1 MKIRHRPGLVSVA
14 ATAVPLLLASCGML
28 NDDNDLTKRAEAAL
42 ARHDVAEAIP
52 DLNSALQKNPANL
65 AARVALAT
73 ARIESGDLQSA
84 AEALK
89 QASAAGAPEAQ
100 TAPLTCRLE
109 QEGGQFAE
117 ALTACEPKGGLPEAA
132 RADMLASQSAAA
144 LATGDATRA
153 VTLAEEATKLD
164 PNSAR
169 SYLALAMALLQTKDL
184 TAAQPSFDKA
194 LALNPNDPRT
204 PIALGQAQ
212 VTVGNLKG
220 AEQNF
225 RTAVAAARRYQH
237 GIARLIAYTYLVD
250 TLLRQGDKGKAVEA
264 ATELAE
270 WSPNNPLAL
279 RTQGRALLAADK
291 ATEARTVL
299 EKAVAASPGD
309 GPSRLLL
316 SLVHEKLGN
325 AQQAEAQLTSLLAQD
340 PNSSLARRALAE
352 FRIRAGKPAEAM
364 AALGPL
370 LEGPNA
376 DSAALQLAGRIGLAT
391 GDVAGSLSI
400 LERAVAL
407 RPTDSASVL
416 QLAQGYLAA
425 GRVDDAIR
433 VLKALPGDGGQG
445 MRDAMLALASLQ
457 RGNATEALALAS
469 GVAKSTPR
477 PGIARN
483 LAVTVLASPALPP
496 GAENVLADLAAKDAK
511 DIQSRLALAGLQDA
525 RGDLPGAMRQYADAL
540 KLEPSNRAALTGYAR
555 AAVRAGKPADAIKTL
570 QAAISRSP
578 ESADLGMLLA
588 DVYVATGDIEPART
602 LTADLASRFP
612 REPGVLLRR
621 GALLVSTNEARQA
634 VAILQ
639 KAVEL
644 QPRALDARVEL
655 ARAQLIAQDVKEARL
670 TITRLGTDLGDSPAA
685 LAAAAR
691 LAMLAKDDTAARG
704 YIDRLQERQRDSTLP
719 TVLRAELAASQGDF
733 AAAADG
739 FSRAQKTAPNLDI
752 ALREYA
758 ASRQAGTPR
767 YGSLERYV
775 AQNNRDARARSVLA
789 TIYMENGRVQ
799 DARREYEGLL
809 KAEPNDGM
817 ALNNL
822 AWIYAEAKDPRAV
835 ETAKRAVL
843 RMPGRAD
850 VLDTL
855 GYAQLQAGDPAGAV
869 ATLTEAVKSGT
880 KDPSIRYRLAV
891 AFEANRQPKDATDAL
906 RELLRTPGDFP
917 KRAEAEQMLARL
929 ESQGQTK

>member
-1 MKIRHRPGLVSVA
+1 MKFRYRLGLVSIA
-14 ATAVPLLLASCGML
+14 STAGSLLLASCGAL

-65 AARVALAT
+65 AARLALAT
-73 ARIESGDLQSA
+73 ARIESGDMQSA

-89 QASAAGAPEAQ
+89 QASEAGAPAAQ
-100 TAPLTCRLE
+100 TDPLACRLA
-109 QEGGQFAE
+109 QEGGQFAA
-117 ALTACEPKGGLPEAA
+117 ALTACEPKAGLPETA
-132 RADMLASQSAAA
+132 RADMLASQSGAA
-144 LATGDATRA
+144 LATGDAARA
-153 VTLAEEATKLD
+153 ATLAEAATKLD

-169 SYLALAMALLQTKDL
+169 SHLALAMSLMQTKDL
-184 TAAQPSFDKA
+184 GAAQPMFDKA

-212 VTVGNLKG
+212 ANAGNLKG

-237 GIARLIAYTYLVD
+237 GIARLVAYTYLVD
-250 TLLRQGDKGKAVEA
+250 TLLRQQDTAKAVEA
-264 ATELAE
+264 AAELAE
-270 WSPNNPLAL
+270 WSPNNPIAL

-291 ATEARTVL
+291 AGEARTVL
-299 EKAVAASPGD
+299 EKAVAAAPGD

-370 LEGPNA
+370 LEGPTA
-376 DSAALQLAGRIGLAT
+376 DSAALQLAGRIGLST

-433 VLKALPGDGGQG
+433 VLKTLPGEGSQS

-457 RGNATEALALAS
+457 RGSASEALTLAS
-469 GVAKSTPR
+469 SVARSAQSS
-477 PGIARN
+477 GAARN
-483 LAVTVLASPALPP
+483 LAVTVLASPSLPP
-496 GAENVLADLAAKDAK
+496 GGEAVLAELAAKDAK
-511 DIQSRLALAGLQDA
+511 DIPSRIALAGLQDA
-525 RGDLPGAMRQYADAL
+525 RGDLAGAMRQYADAL
-540 KLEPSNRAALTGYAR
+540 RVDPSNRAALTGYAR
-555 AAVRAGKPADAIKTL
+555 TAVRSGKGADAVKTL
-570 QAAISRSP
+570 QATTSKSP

-588 DVYVATGDIEPART
+588 DVYVANGDLEPAKT
-602 LTADLASRFP
+602 LTADLAKRFP

-621 GALLVSTNEARQA
+621 GALLVSTNAARQA
-634 VAILQ
+634 IPILQ

-644 QPRALDARVEL
+644 QPKALDARVEL
-655 ARAQLIAQDVKEARL
+655 ARAQLIAQDVNDASL
-670 TITRLGTDLGDSPAA
+670 TINRLSTDLGDSPAA

-691 LAMLAKDDTAARG
+691 LAMLAKDETAARG
-704 YIDRLQERQRDSTLP
+704 YIDRLQELQKDSTLP

-733 AAAADG
+733 TAAADG
-739 FSRAQKTAPNLDI
+739 FSRAQKAAPNLDI

-758 ASRQAGTPR
+758 ASRQAGAPR

-809 KAEPNDGM
+809 KTDPNDGL

-835 ETAKRAVL
+835 ETAKQAVL

-855 GYAQLQAGDPAGAV
+855 GFAHLQAGDPSSAV
-869 ATLTEAVKSGT
+869 ETLVQAVKTGT

-891 AFEANRQPKDATDAL
+891 AYEANRQPKDAADAL
-906 RELLRTPGDFP
+906 RELLRAPGEFP

-929 ESQGQTK
+929 ESQGQPK